1 MDKKKYSLRQIPK
14 VVNYHND
21 GCGRDTYISFYN
33 GGFGKYKLSDMILK
47 EHKDSPKHYYYQ
59 NLALCKPTK
68 RYFCN
73 GGGRDSYVYIS
84 LLEENEKNRGNLR
97 LHNILRSYDGRN
109 QPLRTS
115 KNISPSKFEKK
126 LINRIFYGKCPGLK
140 DRQMSPKVK
149 FKRDIEKEKEEK
161 EENKVSNNISLRNT
175 FLKTN
180 KDKENINIFKNNKE
194 KKNLFFTPINT
205 NIIKKLNN
213 INKININQ
221 SEDLINSV
229 KKIFLYNSKN
239 KAVTEQCINVKV

>member
-1 MDKKKYSLRQIPK
+1 MKVPVLSPRIPIYI
-14 VVNYHND
+14 NNGY
-21 GCGRDTYISFYN
+21 GRDTYISFYN
-33 GGFGKYKLSDMILK
+33 GGFGNYKYSKSYKKDIYNIPIHRNHPDLFKRRPIDKYQITGEGREYFIYKGIQTEHDRISDNNSFENELRRS
-47 EHKDSPKHYYYQ
+47 DSPTEYH
-59 NLALCKPTK
+59 LSTK
-68 RYFCN
+68 RPAN
-73 GGGRDSYVYIS
+73 
-84 LLEENEKNRGNLR
+84 
-97 LHNILRSYDGRN
+97 
-109 QPLRTS
+109 
-115 KNISPSKFEKK
+115 KFEKK

-180 KDKENINIFKNNKE
+180 KDKENINIFKNNNE

-205 NIIKKLNN
+205 NRIKKLNN
-213 INKININQ
+213 KNKISINQ

-239 KAVTEQCINVKV
+239 KAVTEQNMNVKV